1 MDYEIVRAES
11 TDVGALVRL
20 SSSLSREDAGVRD
33 PFTDVGWPEKEGWG
47 HFLSLISGDD
57 AVCLLAKSSRA
68 SVGYLA
74 GYLKEPTALRPVKV
88 ADFQSMYVQ
97 ESSRNRGVGSALVEE
112 FLGREPGGGADL
124 RNGLHGQRESHT
136 PLRSPRF
143 QIQEH
148 DPGDAVRPRHEH
160 PGITVRRTRFLTGSG
175 RANSLP
181 VMSVEYLLTSLV
193 VVLIPGTGV
202 IYTAASSIGGGRRCG
217 LFAAV
222 GCTLGIVPHFP
233 TCWRPCSACQ
243 GSCRPGRSHSR
254 WSGGPRVAYLVL
266 VGASMIRNAGDLTLE
281 DENVPTGPAG
291 PVVWRGVLLKVL
303 NPKLTLFFFAFLP
316 QFLDAS
322 PGLLDPKLIWLG
334 GIFMLVTLAVF
345 AVYALASA
353 AIRDLALTAPLVR
366 RWIERAFGSFLI
378 GFAAR
383 LAVTD
388 R

>member
-33 PFTDVGWPEKEGWG
+33 PFTDVGWPEKEGWD

-202 IYTAASSIGGGRRCG
+202 IYTVASSIGGGRRCG

-222 GCTLGIVPHFP
+222 GCTLGIVPHMLAAMLGLSGILQAGAVPFEVV
-233 TCWRPCSACQ
+233 
-243 GSCRPGRSHSR
+243 R
-254 WSGGPRVAYLVL
+254 WAGVAYLVL

-334 GIFMLVTLAVF
+334 GIFMLMTLAVF

-366 RWIERAFGSFLI
+366 RWIERAFGAFLI

-383 LAVTD
+383 LAITD